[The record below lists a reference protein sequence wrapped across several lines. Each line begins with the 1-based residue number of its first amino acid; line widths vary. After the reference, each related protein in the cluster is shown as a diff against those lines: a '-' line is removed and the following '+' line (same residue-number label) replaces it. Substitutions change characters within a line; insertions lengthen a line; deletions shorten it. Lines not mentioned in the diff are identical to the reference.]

1 MELYEAAYIT
11 CMLIVYVIRRAGS
24 VSFEEKVKI
33 LQFISDLVLSLDTN
47 RSSIYNCETKKA
59 LMYTTE

>member
-47 RSSIYNCETKKA
+47 LCSIYNCETKKA
-59 LMYTTE
+59 LMYATE

>member
-33 LQFISDLVLSLDTN
+33 LQFVGDLVLSLD
-47 RSSIYNCETKKA
+47 SPKIYQLT
-59 LMYTTE
+59 

>member
-33 LQFISDLVLSLDTN
+33 LQYISDLVLSLDT
-47 RSSIYNCETKKA
+47 SSCSIYNCETKKA
-59 LMYTTE
+59 LMYATE